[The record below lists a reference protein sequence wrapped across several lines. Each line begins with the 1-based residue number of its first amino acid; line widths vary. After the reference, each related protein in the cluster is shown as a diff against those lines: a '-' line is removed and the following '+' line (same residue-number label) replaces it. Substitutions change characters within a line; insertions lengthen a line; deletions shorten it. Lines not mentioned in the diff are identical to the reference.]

1 MRLTTAF
8 AISWRHALALTDVR
22 GGFGK
27 GWLWLEHAFRPDVN
41 RRRSAT
47 GTAVLWAGGE
57 NMQGAFNEFRGVA
70 EGRRPGRRSAP
81 LPARFPR
88 APGGAASPASS
99 SASIAGPPRPS
110 PRGRI
115 GCGSAPRT
123 LSVSWYQTA
132 PPRSARQRLP
142 SIMLPSA
149 PSYSIA
155 LRRLAFNVGFFF
167 LW

>member
-1 MRLTTAF
+1 MTSGLIFQAYPKSSCLAPAFTAYPAGMRLTTAF

-57 NMQGAFNEFRGVA
+57 NMQGTFNEFRGVA

-115 GCGSAPRT
+115 GCGSAPR
-123 LSVSWYQTA
+123 
-132 PPRSARQRLP
+132 PCR
-142 SIMLPSA
+142 
-149 PSYSIA
+149 
-155 LRRLAFNVGFFF
+155 
-167 LW
+167 